1 MSSGK
6 SSEDSSVA
14 KILFFD
20 GFDSGLILSSNGLN
34 ESYVE
39 YAQKTRNQSNV
50 VVFAKNAVFCSI

>member
-1 MSSGK
+1 MCWCDYCYHKNVVSSGK

-14 KILFFD
+14 KIVVFD

-39 YAQKTRNQSNV
+39 YAQKTRNQ
-50 VVFAKNAVFCSI
+50 